1 MRLLSLAFS
10 FGWTEVAKPPSRR
23 QGRAFLH
30 LARFLLLYL
39 FLLLPAPRSPVDNLL
54 PLLLLFSSLPDSSA
68 AQCSLPNIP
77 SPTPLPS
84 PLSLF
89 ARSLFFIVSFFPL
102 LYLLFSHLFNVSRQ
116 PPAFLAFSV
125 RVYTSASNNRN
136 CASSM
141 KDSTHIRDG
150 SCLLPFKKTFI
161 HAILRTRR
169 GEQVAT
175 CPWKRVEDIHV
186 LYLGART
193 AVLSR
198 GFAIIV

>member
-54 PLLLLFSSLPDSSA
+54 PPLFLLLSSLLDSLA
-68 AQCSLPNIP
+68 AQCSLPNILP
-77 SPTPLPS
+77 PLPPLS
-84 PLSLF
+84 PLFF

-175 CPWKRVEDIHV
+175 CPWKHVEDIYV
-186 LYLGART
+186 FYLGVRT